1 MEQAFKL
8 FSKAEKD
15 DMEKIRKDIQELN
28 ISLNFGLPEAVEK
41 AVRNE
46 VASKQKTLDAAEKN
60 ISNIRS
66 TFCQFFFEIQISPEA
81 FRIDLESLRK
91 EMKEDCQKIAPEIQS
106 LSAEVSSLM
115 PGIAET
121 YTEVVDLKYR
131 QGIERIEA
139 SHQVYSDRISVDLED
154 WVSKFDRL
162 ELEMEAEFRL
172 YTNSQ
177 RVRQKIVE

>member
-1 MEQAFKL
+1 M
-8 FSKAEKD
+8 
-15 DMEKIRKDIQELN
+15 
-28 ISLNFGLPEAVEK
+28 
-41 AVRNE
+41 
-46 VASKQKTLDAAEKN
+46 
-60 ISNIRS
+60 
-66 TFCQFFFEIQISPEA
+66 
-81 FRIDLESLRK
+81 ESLRK
-91 EMKEDCQKIAPEIQS
+91 EMKEDCKKIAPEIQS
-106 LSAEVSSLM
+106 LSAEVSTLM
-115 PGIAET
+115 SKIEET

-139 SHQVYSDRISVDLED
+139 SHQVYTDRISVNLED

>member
-1 MEQAFKL
+1 
-8 FSKAEKD
+8 
-15 DMEKIRKDIQELN
+15 
-28 ISLNFGLPEAVEK
+28 
-41 AVRNE
+41 
-46 VASKQKTLDAAEKN
+46 
-60 ISNIRS
+60 
-66 TFCQFFFEIQISPEA
+66 
-81 FRIDLESLRK
+81 
-91 EMKEDCQKIAPEIQS
+91 MKEDCKKIAPEIQS

-115 PGIAET
+115 SGIGET
-121 YTEVVDLKYR
+121 YTGVVDLKYR

-177 RVRQKIVE
+177 RVSQDSQHIEAITPAIIGYNSRFLNI

>member
-1 MEQAFKL
+1 M
-8 FSKAEKD
+8 
-15 DMEKIRKDIQELN
+15 IQT
-28 ISLNFGLPEAVEK
+28 SLV
-41 AVRNE
+41 
-46 VASKQKTLDAAEKN
+46 
-60 ISNIRS
+60 
-66 TFCQFFFEIQISPEA
+66 
-81 FRIDLESLRK
+81 FRIELESLRK
-91 EMKEDCQKIAPEIQS
+91 EMKEDCKKIAPEIQS

-115 PGIAET
+115 SGIAET

-162 ELEMEAEFRL
+162 ELEREEEFRL
-172 YTNSQ
+172 YTNSE

>member
-1 MEQAFKL
+1 MTQTK
-8 FSKAEKD
+8 
-15 DMEKIRKDIQELN
+15 RY
-28 ISLNFGLPEAVEK
+28 
-41 AVRNE
+41 
-46 VASKQKTLDAAEKN
+46 
-60 ISNIRS
+60 
-66 TFCQFFFEIQISPEA
+66 

-91 EMKEDCQKIAPEIQS
+91 EMKEDCKKIAPEIQS

-115 PGIAET
+115 SGIAET

-172 YTNSQ
+172 YTNSE
-177 RVRQKIVE
+177 RVRQKIVT

>member
-1 MEQAFKL
+1 MFNLIFL
-8 FSKAEKD
+8 FLPSSHGEIKKQD
-15 DMEKIRKDIQELN
+15 LFPN
-28 ISLNFGLPEAVEK
+28 IS
-41 AVRNE
+41 
-46 VASKQKTLDAAEKN
+46 
-60 ISNIRS
+60 RS
-66 TFCQFFFEIQISPEA
+66 YW
-81 FRIDLESLRK
+81 
-91 EMKEDCQKIAPEIQS
+91 IQS

-115 PGIAET
+115 PGIAKT

-172 YTNSQ
+172 YTNSE
-177 RVRQKIVE
+177 RVR